1 MGVQTM
7 KQLVILTLLIN
18 IALGANIRK
27 PEPESSFVEEQ
38 SDYLFSKA
46 KFDEYEIY
54 VQNQAIETPKLDGK
68 ILKSSDY
75 GPVKFTN
82 VDQVKLAKLD
92 GHEILQYDVD
102 SSEECDN

>member
-38 SDYLFSKA
+38 SDYLFNKA

-75 GPVKFTN
+75 RTFQN
-82 VDQVKLAKLD
+82 VSFPFLESRLTWGNQRSR
-92 GHEILQYDVD
+92 IQ
-102 SSEECDN
+102 